1 MAIDKDILKILTEE
15 CDKENLSNDI
25 KNKLFEILNTW
36 DLGQEIDE
44 QIKTL
49 IENGKID
56 ES

>member
-15 CDKENLSNDI
+15 CDKENLSNNI
-25 KNKLFEILNTW
+25 KNKLLEILNTW

>member
-15 CDKENLSNDI
+15 CDKENLSNNI

-36 DLGQEIDE
+36 DLVQEIDE

>member
-15 CDKENLSNDI
+15 CDKENHSNNI
-25 KNKLFEILNTW
+25 KNKLLEILNTW